1 MQYPHRGEGAAPS
14 RLKGAGGE
22 WKWHVRGQPANST
35 ASLPPLHSCHTP
47 VLSLSLA
54 QLVAQETH
62 TRTDSQRARSHV
74 ASTWRAWH
82 SLSPSPSC
90 TATAGKA
97 GPSHCHR
104 PLSGEASFCGPGLF
118 PSLPKT
124 SLLPSG
130 CHSSLTSCV
139 LGAGGGGSKQVN
151 QGWSLLAGSPP
162 GLRGPQGSHLAS
174 GSLRLASGMRAKQ
187 ERQQSSEITLEGER
201 ARSGTGA
208 LQPQQMVLNF
218 LLRPAPHDLSHGARM
233 AVGRFSQSDH
243 SPARPTSYGQIPPPT

>member
-62 TRTDSQRARSHV
+62 THRLSTCQESRSV
-74 ASTWRAWH
+74 YLE
-82 SLSPSPSC
+82 SLALAVTFTQLYC
-90 TATAGKA
+90 DCWKGWAQ
-97 GPSHCHR
+97 
-104 PLSGEASFCGPGLF
+104 PLPPPPLRGSILLWPW
-118 PSLPKT
+118 SLPK
-124 SLLPSG
+124 SPQNLPPALWLPLLSNKLCFG
-130 CHSSLTSCV
+130 
-139 LGAGGGGSKQVN
+139 GRGGGSKQVN

-201 ARSGTGA
+201 GPDR
-208 LQPQQMVLNF
+208 
-218 LLRPAPHDLSHGARM
+218 APGLSN
-233 AVGRFSQSDH
+233 H
-243 SPARPTSYGQIPPPT
+243 SRWF

>member
-1 MQYPHRGEGAAPS
+1 MEVACEGPASQQHR
-14 RLKGAGGE
+14 
-22 WKWHVRGQPANST
+22 
-35 ASLPPLHSCHTP
+35 LPPSLAFLSHSCPLLVPGSAGSPGNTHTHR
-47 VLSLSLA
+47 LSTCQESRSVYLESLA
-54 QLVAQETH
+54 LAVTFTQLYCDCWKGWAQ
-62 TRTDSQRARSHV
+62 
-74 ASTWRAWH
+74 
-82 SLSPSPSC
+82 
-90 TATAGKA
+90 
-97 GPSHCHR
+97 
-104 PLSGEASFCGPGLF
+104 PLPPPPLRGSILLWPW
-118 PSLPKT
+118 SLPK
-124 SLLPSG
+124 SPQNLPPALWLPLLSNKLCFG
-130 CHSSLTSCV
+130 
-139 LGAGGGGSKQVN
+139 GRGGGSKQVN

-243 SPARPTSYGQIPPPT
+243 SPARPTSYGQIPRQWKSAPHPHLMGKAGPPSPEG